1 MAVDAGGLGTKY
13 ETVIGLE
20 VHAQLKTKSK
30 IFCNSGTEFG
40 QEHNSQICPVCMGYP
55 GVLPVLNRQAVNF
68 AIMTGLA
75 LNCEIPQNS
84 KFDRK
89 QYFYPDLPKNY
100 QISQYDMPVAKNG
113 WVQINGKKIRINRVH
128 LEEDAGKLVHA
139 GAAGL
144 AGSTYSLVDYNRTGV
159 PLMEIVSEADI
170 SSPEEAKAY
179 MEELRNIVRY
189 LGVCDG
195 NLEEGSLRCDANV
208 SIRPFG
214 QKEFGTKAEVK
225 NMNSFRAL
233 QKALEYE
240 VERQTALA
248 EKGERIVQETRLWKE
263 DEGITI
269 SMRSKEE
276 AHDYRYF
283 PDPDLMPLEISRDW
297 VEEIRKT
304 LPELPSAKKDRY
316 INDLGLS
323 EYDAGVIV
331 ESSETAVFFDKTAEN
346 CSNVKAVVNWLTG
359 DIAAYLKENKVS
371 INDTKLL
378 PQSLKATIEL
388 IDKGTISNNI
398 AKKII
403 ITLIEKGGNP
413 EELIKEQGL
422 SQISDDDTL
431 RDLVKNVLLNNAAEV
446 EKYKSG
452 KPQLF
457 GFFVGQVMKETKGR
471 ANPENVNRILK
482 EELDG
487 KP

>member
-1 MAVDAGGLGTKY
+1 MTDVKSKY

-20 VHAQLKTKSK
+20 VHAQLKTNSK

-40 QEHNSQICPVCMGYP
+40 QEHNSQICPVCCGYP
-55 GVLPVLNRQAVNF
+55 GVLPVLNKEVVNF
-68 AIMTGLA
+68 GILTGLA
-75 LNCEIPQNS
+75 LNCEIAKHS

-100 QISQYDMPVAKNG
+100 QISQYDMPIAING
-113 WVQINGKKIRINRVH
+113 WIMIGNKKIRINRCH

-139 GAAGL
+139 GASGL

-159 PLMEIVSEADI
+159 PLLEIVSEADL
-170 SSPEEAKAY
+170 SSPEEARTY

-208 SIRPFG
+208 SIRPVG
-214 QKEFGTKAEVK
+214 QKELGTKAEIK

-233 QKALEYE
+233 QRALEHE
-240 VERQTALA
+240 IERQTELI
-248 EKGERIVQETRLWKE
+248 ESGGRVVQETRLWKE

-283 PDPDLMPLEISRDW
+283 PEPDLVPLEINFEW
-297 VEEIRKT
+297 VESIRKT
-304 LPELPSAKKDRY
+304 MPELPEQKRRRY
-316 INDLGLS
+316 VNELELS
-323 EYDAGVIV
+323 EYDAEVIV
-331 ESSETAVFFDKTAEN
+331 DSIEMAKFFDKVIELNTN
-346 CSNVKAVVNWLTG
+346 IKAAINWLMG
-359 DIAAYLKENKVS
+359 DITAYLKDNRLS
-371 INDTKLL
+371 IQETKLTPEAL
-378 PQSLKATIEL
+378 VEMINL

-403 ITLIEKGGNP
+403 ITLLEKGGSAQKLV
-413 EELIKEQGL
+413 EEQGL
-422 SQISDDDTL
+422 SVISEDSAI
-431 RDLVKNVLLNNAAEV
+431 RDIVQRILETNASEV

-471 ANPENVNRILK
+471 AKPETVNKIVQ
-482 EELDG
+482 EELNG
-487 KP
+487 